1 MAGSNGSGDQL
12 PNAALLSAMD
22 DVSMHA
28 SEENWQRLYNEL
40 LVCKFIVPVQKVP
53 PEAAESMD
61 LEEGQFPVAI
71 IQARDNAGKLATLVF
86 TDVEALRDWNAEI
99 PYVEMPARNL
109 FQAIKDTEIS
119 AVIINLHR
127 PDQQKLR
134 MGGRITRFE
143 FLALA
148 EGMIPGRPD
157 SSGLASMSV
166 PEGMNV
172 YVMASTE
179 PPSDEV
185 LQSAAAAAREISEV
199 RQLYLFQMT
208 VPGGEAHNVLGIELL
223 GEPRPP
229 RVEEI
234 MRTIA
239 QSVNTLLSKNEYL
252 DLLVLTGPLIVAV
265 QERGKPLLD

>member
-1 MAGSNGSGDQL
+1 MAGTNGFGDNP
-12 PNAALLSAMD
+12 PNAALLRAMD

-28 SEENWQRLYNEL
+28 SEENWSKLYNEL
-40 LVCKFIVPVQKVP
+40 LVCKFIVPVQQIP
-53 PEAAESMD
+53 PDAAGAMD
-61 LEEGQFPVAI
+61 MEEGQFPVAI
-71 IQARDNAGKLATLVF
+71 LQARDNSGKLATLVF
-86 TDVEALRDWNAEI
+86 TDVEALRDWNAEVA
-99 PYVEMPARNL
+99 YVEMPARDL

-172 YVMASTE
+172 YVTAPE
-179 PPSDEV
+179 KAPSDEV
-185 LQSAAAAAREISEV
+185 LRSAAATAGEISEV
-199 RQLYLFQMT
+199 RQLYLFQMM
-208 VPGGEAHNVLGIELL
+208 VPGGEAHNVLGIELM

-239 QSVNTLLSKNEYL
+239 QSVNVLLQKNEYL

-265 QERGKPLLD
+265 QERGRALI

>member
-1 MAGSNGSGDQL
+1 VAGTNGFGDKV
-12 PNAALLSAMD
+12 PNATLLRAMD

-28 SEENWQRLYNEL
+28 SEENWGRLYNEL

-53 PEAAESMD
+53 PDAAAGME
-61 LEEGQFPVAI
+61 LGAGQMPVAI
-71 IQARDNAGKLATLVF
+71 LQARDKSGKLATLVF
-86 TDVEALRDWNAEI
+86 TDVDALRDWNADI
-99 PYVEMPARNL
+99 AYVEMPARDL

-172 YVMASTE
+172 YVMAPE
-179 PPSDEV
+179 KEPSDQV
-185 LQSAAAAAREISEV
+185 LQSASAAAREISEV

-239 QSVNTLLSKNEYL
+239 HSVNSLLQKNEYL

-265 QERGKPLLD
+265 QERGRPLLD

>member
-1 MAGSNGSGDQL
+1 VAGTNGFGDKV
-12 PNAALLSAMD
+12 PNATLLRAMD

-28 SEENWQRLYNEL
+28 SEENWGRLYNEL
-40 LVCKFIVPVQKVP
+40 LVCKFIVPVQKVS
-53 PEAAESMD
+53 PEAAAGME
-61 LEEGQFPVAI
+61 LGAGQMPVAI
-71 IQARDNAGKLATLVF
+71 LQARDKSGKLATLVF
-86 TDVEALRDWNAEI
+86 TDVDALRDWNADI
-99 PYVEMPARNL
+99 AYVEMPARDL

-172 YVMASTE
+172 YVMAPE
-179 PPSDEV
+179 KEPSDQV
-185 LQSAAAAAREISEV
+185 LQSASAAAREISEV

-239 QSVNTLLSKNEYL
+239 HSVNSLLQKNEYL

-265 QERGKPLLD
+265 QERGRPLLD